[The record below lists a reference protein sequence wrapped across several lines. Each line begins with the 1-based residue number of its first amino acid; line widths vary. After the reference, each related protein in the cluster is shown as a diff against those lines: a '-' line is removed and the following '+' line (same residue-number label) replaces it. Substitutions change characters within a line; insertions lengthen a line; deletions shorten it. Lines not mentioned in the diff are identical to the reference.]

1 MPIREILRAFL
12 LSESARKIYYI
23 MIIIYREAAATPWC
37 IFFLLYDYNMGAGR
51 DKAVII
57 FLKSK
62 LVTFLTVL

>member
-37 IFFLLYDYNMGAGR
+37 IFFLLYDYNMGAGGTKR
-51 DKAVII
+51 
-57 FLKSK
+57 
-62 LVTFLTVL
+62 